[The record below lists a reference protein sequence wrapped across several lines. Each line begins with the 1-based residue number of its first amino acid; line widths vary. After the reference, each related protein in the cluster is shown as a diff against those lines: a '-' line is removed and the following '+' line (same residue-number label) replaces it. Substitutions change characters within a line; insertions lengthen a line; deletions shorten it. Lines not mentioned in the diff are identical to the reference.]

1 MSCVMDKNIII
12 SLYLNIPL
20 LPHSSIPESKKK
32 FLQDNY
38 SKHIAR
44 YIRYDF
50 FVHHTNNFID
60 ILINYYAET
69 FGKDSLNNILY
80 DLYKDCGYVFDNKYE
95 NKDKIDNV
103 IATILS
109 YNPIIE
115 YRIFIFSCYNGHYDL
130 IKQSFDT
137 GTKIKYGKIHP
148 LMKVINSNTSND
160 NIIRIIDLFLDNG
173 LDIIDFVNSE
183 YFFMTC
189 KLDVIKYIISK
200 SNNYKYHYLHDIC
213 ACIKDI
219 NLSKYNE
226 RDFTTMVDYFVQKT
240 LEDYGS
246 IDVLGCYKI
255 TALRTIY
262 SNYIMTQ
269 YKHQFQY
276 VISKLILYGA
286 DIALLNDKAYVP
298 LYQYDEKDELIV
310 LNFYDYV
317 NNIMVKRS
325 DAIEYVRSVSE
336 YMLPDIANV
345 VFDHAYNF
353 NPSEHYD
360 MAVSL

>member
-1 MSCVMDKNIII
+1 MSHMDKNSII

-20 LPHSSIPESKKK
+20 LSSSIPDSQKYLRYICSKK
-32 FLQDNY
+32 
-38 SKHIAR
+38 IAG
-44 YIRYDF
+44 YTGKYFYGI
-50 FVHHTNNFID
+50 HTNNIMD
-60 ILINYYAET
+60 ILIEYYAET
-69 FGKDSLNNILY
+69 FGKDSLNDILY
-80 DLYKDCGYVFDNKYE
+80 DLYAECGYVFDNKDG
-95 NKDKIDNV
+95 NRDKIYNA
-103 IATILS
+103 ITTILS

-115 YRIFIFSCYNGHYDL
+115 YRIFIFSCYNAHYDL

-137 GTKIKYGKIHP
+137 GTKIKYAKKHP
-148 LMKVINSNTSND
+148 LMLVINSNTSTD

-173 LDIIDFVNSE
+173 LDIIDFINSE
-183 YFFMTC
+183 YFFMSC

-200 SNNYKYHYLHDIC
+200 SNNYKYYYLHDIC

-226 RDFTTMVDYFVQKT
+226 KDFTSMIDYFVQKT
-240 LEDYGS
+240 LEDYGT
-246 IDVLGCYKI
+246 IDVLGCYGI

-262 SNYIMTQ
+262 SNYIVTQ

-286 DIALLNDKAYVP
+286 DITLLKDKVFVP
-298 LYQYDEKDELIV
+298 LYQYDEKDELVV
-310 LNFYDYV
+310 LDFYDYV
-317 NNIMVKRS
+317 NNVMVKRS

-336 YMLPDIANV
+336 YLLPDIANI

-353 NPSEHYD
+353 FDNEHHD
-360 MAVSL
+360 MAISL

>member
-1 MSCVMDKNIII
+1 MSYITDKHFII

-20 LPHSSIPESKKK
+20 LSSSMPESEKKN
-32 FLQDNY
+32 LQYIY
-38 SKHIAR
+38 SKKIAG
-44 YIRYDF
+44 YTGKYFYGI
-50 FVHHTNNFID
+50 HTNNIMD
-60 ILINYYAET
+60 ILIEYYAET
-69 FGKDSLNNILY
+69 FGKDSLNDILY
-80 DLYKDCGYVFDNKYE
+80 DLYAECGYVFDNKDG
-95 NKDKIDNV
+95 NRDKIYNA
-103 IATILS
+103 ITTILY

-115 YRIFIFSCYNGHYDL
+115 YRIFIFSCYNAHYDL

-137 GTKIKYGKIHP
+137 GTKIKYSKTHP
-148 LMKVINSNTSND
+148 LMRVIKSNTSND
-160 NIIRIIDLFLDNG
+160 NIIRIIELFLDNDM
-173 LDIIDFVNSE
+173 DIIDFVNTE
-183 YFFMTC
+183 NFFMSC

-213 ACIKDI
+213 NYIKDI

-226 RDFTTMVDYFVQKT
+226 KDFTSMIDYFVQKT
-240 LEDYGS
+240 LEDYGT
-246 IDVLGCYKI
+246 IDVLGCYGI

-262 SNYIMTQ
+262 SNYIVTK
-269 YKHQFQY
+269 YKYQFQY

-286 DIALLNDKAYVP
+286 DITLLKDKVYVP

-310 LNFYDYV
+310 LDFYDYV

-336 YMLPDIANV
+336 YLLPDISNV

-353 NPSEHYD
+353 NPNEHYD
-360 MAVSL
+360 MAISL